1 MLRESSPRSKFRGI
15 IIPFLLSMVIGLV
28 IYYGGEAYQTIGLT
42 GLGTAHFVLGYLLG
56 ILLFLTLA
64 VLLQRLV
71 QYLLLDWLIASA
83 IGSSPPRLLAQLSA
97 FFIYLLAFT
106 AIVGIVFKKDLTVV
120 LAASGAAGIVVG
132 MALQNLI
139 LDVFAGLAMN
149 LDRAVKIGDNIQ
161 LHPSGDK
168 IIEGTIE
175 EISWRTMHILDL
187 SANRV
192 IVPNRLVSAS
202 VITNFSSPQPFS
214 ETGII
219 VTLDSKIPVDR
230 AIRVLQAAA
239 TEVSATFT
247 PPGAPAPA
255 VSVSEIIHLPKSVKY
270 KVSLYPAFKA
280 RSRARNLVQQRILY
294 HLSVAGI
301 RPAWQREPEI
311 AHLAVLLGK
320 TPLFAGLAEIDLQLL
335 ATHANFKLIEPKT
348 LVVQGGEVAMAMF
361 LVVEGLLSA
370 EVRRKI
376 GTKPLP
382 PEVLPPGSL
391 VGGMAM
397 LMGDVYEATVSSQTV
412 SLLVEINYELLEKL
426 FRQQPQ
432 AVHLI
437 AQTATQL
444 IRQQSALSANYWPTE
459 EADLSVEILRNLKRT
474 FAQLKL
480 D

>member
-1 MLRESSPRSKFRGI
+1 
-15 IIPFLLSMVIGLV
+15 MVIGLV

-42 GLGTAHFVLGYLLG
+42 GLGTARFVLGYLLG
-56 ILLFLTLA
+56 IILFLTLA

-71 QYLLLDWLIASA
+71 QYLLLDWLVAST

-106 AIVGIVFKKDLTVV
+106 AIVGVVFKKDLTVV

-139 LDVFAGLAMN
+139 LDVFAGLATN
-149 LDRAVKIGDNIQ
+149 LDRVVKIGDNIQ
-161 LHPSGDK
+161 LHRSGDQ
-168 IIEGTIE
+168 IIEGTVE
-175 EISWRTMHILDL
+175 EISWRTMRILDL
-187 SANRV
+187 YSNTV
-192 IVPNRLVSAS
+192 IVPNRLVSSS

-219 VTLDSKIPVDR
+219 VTLDSKIPVNR

-239 TEVSATFT
+239 TEVSALFT
-247 PPGAPAPA
+247 PPGAPAPS
-255 VSVSEIIHLPKSVKY
+255 VLVSEILHLPKSVKY
-270 KVSLYPAFKA
+270 RISLYPAFTA
-280 RSRARNLVQQRILY
+280 RAYARHLVQQRILH
-294 HLSVAGI
+294 HLSFAGI
-301 RPAWQREPEI
+301 RPAWQNEPEV
-311 AHLAVLLGK
+311 AHLARLLGK
-320 TPLFAGLAEIDLQLL
+320 TQLFVGLAEIDLQFL
-335 ATHANFKLIEPKT
+335 ATHANLKLIEPET
-348 LVVQGGEVAMAMF
+348 IVVQGGEVAMAMF

-412 SLLVEINYELLEKL
+412 SLMVEINYELLEKL
-426 FRQQPQ
+426 FKQQPQ
-432 AVHLI
+432 AAHLL
-437 AQTATQL
+437 AQSATQL
-444 IRQQSALSANYWPTE
+444 IHQKSALSPNYWLTE
-459 EADLSVEILRNLKRT
+459 EADLSAEIFRNLKRS
-474 FAQLKL
+474 FAHLKL

>member
-1 MLRESSPRSKFRGI
+1 
-15 IIPFLLSMVIGLV
+15 MVIGLV
-28 IYYGGEAYQTIGLT
+28 IYYGGEAYQTIGLA
-42 GLGTAHFVLGYLLG
+42 GLGTARFVLGYLLG
-56 ILLFLTLA
+56 IILFLTLA

-71 QYLLLDWLIASA
+71 QYLLLDWLVAST

-106 AIVGIVFKKDLTVV
+106 AIVGVVFKKDLTVV

-161 LHPSGDK
+161 LHRSGDQ
-168 IIEGTIE
+168 IIEGTVE

-187 SANRV
+187 SSNTV
-192 IVPNRLVSAS
+192 IVPNRLVSSS
-202 VITNFSSPQPFS
+202 VITNFSSPHPFS
-214 ETGII
+214 ETGIT

-239 TEVSATFT
+239 TEVSALFT
-247 PPGAPAPA
+247 PPGAPAPS

-270 KVSLYPAFKA
+270 KVFIYPSFKTRA
-280 RSRARNLVQQRILY
+280 RARNLVQQRILH
-294 HLSVAGI
+294 HLSVASI
-301 RPAWQREPEI
+301 RPAWQNEPEV
-311 AHLAVLLGK
+311 AHLALLLGK
-320 TPLFAGLAEIDLQLL
+320 TPLFVGLAEINLQFL

-348 LVVQGGEVAMAMF
+348 LVAQGGEVAMAMF
-361 LVVEGLLSA
+361 VVVEGLLSA

-382 PEVLPPGSL
+382 PEMLPPGSL

-432 AVHLI
+432 AAHLL
-437 AQTATQL
+437 AQNTAQL
-444 IRQQSALSANYWPTE
+444 IHQKSSTSSSSSYWSIK
-459 EADLSVEILRNLKRT
+459 EADLAAEIFRNLKRS
-474 FAQLKL
+474 FVHLKL